1 MEAEHTNRMNLIRWK
16 RDIRDHSNTIADC
29 EKMIA
34 TLKSELNHGRDVR
47 RAQRNIIDQLQ
58 DVMSQNGIHIKQ
70 KSLSMLNCKATNHEV
85 CPLSLA
91 PINESPLPL
100 SNDEQ
105 PCTLVLNPLK
115 PEYKCA
121 ELPCGHRFNS
131 MWLLYHFVENKT
143 FQCPVCRDGQKD
155 SNFQLD
161 TLPPGVLRMLENVRA
176 LKR

>member
-115 PEYKCA
+115 PEYK
-121 ELPCGHRFNS
+121 
-131 MWLLYHFVENKT
+131 
-143 FQCPVCRDGQKD
+143 
-155 SNFQLD
+155 
-161 TLPPGVLRMLENVRA
+161 
-176 LKR
+176 